1 MSAPGQ
7 GLPIL
12 YSFRRCPYAMR
23 ARLAIAVSGQ
33 AVELREV
40 VLKAKPA
47 EMLAASPKGTVPVLV
62 EADGTVIEE
71 SLEIMLW
78 ALGRKDPEGWLAPD
92 KAEMLALIAQCDGD
106 FKHHLDR
113 YKYPERYP
121 GAVALEH
128 REAAS
133 VFMRTLNERLLK
145 ASYLFGEQA
154 ALADMA
160 IAPFIRQF
168 AQTDAA
174 WFAAQPWPALMQW
187 LENIIDSPRFTA
199 IMDKFAPWQSGTA
212 GVRFPLPVSNI
223 ALYEYTSQPPFW
235 IAHDDEGYWLVPA
248 RDGGWA
254 ERNPFFGHVMNLRPL
269 SDLGGVD
276 LGLPGGNQ

>member
-1 MSAPGQ
+1 MNTPGQ
-7 GLPIL
+7 ALPIL

-23 ARLAIAVSGQ
+23 ARLAIAASGQ

-40 VLKAKPA
+40 VLKAKPV
-47 EMLAASPKGTVPVLV
+47 EMLAASPKGTLPVLI
-62 EADGTVIEE
+62 EADGNVIDE

-78 ALGRKDPEGWLAPD
+78 ALGRHDPEGWLTPGRD
-92 KAEMLALIAQCDGD
+92 EMLALIAQCDRD

-113 YKYPERYP
+113 YKYPERFA
-121 GAVALEH
+121 GVEAAAH

-133 VFMRTLNERLLK
+133 VFLRALDERLQTSL
-145 ASYLFGEQA
+145 YLFGEHP

-160 IAPFIRQF
+160 IAPFVRQF

-187 LENIIDSPRFTA
+187 LENIVARPRFTA
-199 IMDKFAPWQSGTA
+199 IMHKYAPWQSGTP
-212 GVRFPLPVSNI
+212 GIRFPAAAPAI
-223 ALYEYTSQPPFW
+223 TLYEYTSQPPFW

-254 ERNPFFGHVMNLRPL
+254 GRHPFIGHVMNLRPL
-269 SDLGGVD
+269 LSTGSID
-276 LGLPGGNQ
+276 LGLPPST

>member
-1 MSAPGQ
+1 MNAPGQ
-7 GLPIL
+7 DLPIL

-47 EMLAASPKGTVPVLV
+47 ELLAASPKGTVPVLV
-62 EADGTVIEE
+62 TPDGRVIEQ

-78 ALGRKDPEGWLAPD
+78 ALERHDPEGWLSPD
-92 KAEMLALIAQCDGD
+92 SAAMLALIAECDGD

-113 YKYPERYP
+113 TKYPERYA
-121 GAVALEH
+121 GADATEH

-133 VFMRTLNERLLK
+133 VFLRVLDEHLQ
-145 ASYLFGEQA
+145 ASGCLFGEQP

-160 IAPFIRQF
+160 IAPFVRQF
-168 AQTDAA
+168 AQIDAA
-174 WFAAQPWPALMQW
+174 WFAAQPWPALNQW
-187 LENIIDSPRFTA
+187 LENLLARPLFAS
-199 IMDKFAPWQSGTA
+199 IMEKYAPWESGTR
-212 GVRFPLPVSNI
+212 GIRFPPQKPTVT
-223 ALYEYTSQPPFW
+223 LYEYTSQPPFW

-254 ERNPFFGHVMNLRPL
+254 ERHPFVGHVMNLRPL
-269 SDLGGVD
+269 RDTGGVD
-276 LGLPGGNQ
+276 LGWSAS

>member
-7 GLPIL
+7 PLPIL

-23 ARLAIAVSGQ
+23 ARLAIAASGQ

-62 EADGTVIEE
+62 DTDGTVIAE

-78 ALGRKDPEGWLAPD
+78 ALSWNDPEGWLAPD
-92 KAEMLALIAQCDGD
+92 KAEMLALIAQCDGE

-113 YKYPERYP
+113 YKYPERYA
-121 GAVALEH
+121 GVDAVEH

-133 VFMRTLNERLLK
+133 TFLRELNERLLK
-145 ASYLFGEQA
+145 TSYLFGEQA

-160 IAPFIRQF
+160 IAPFVRQF
-168 AQTDAA
+168 AQTDAG
-174 WFAAQPWPALMQW
+174 WFAVQPWPALIGW
-187 LENIIDSPRFTA
+187 LEDIVDSPRFAA
-199 IMDKFAPWQSGTA
+199 IMNKYAPWQSGTQ
-212 GVRFPLPVSNI
+212 GIVFPPAKPTI
-223 ALYEYTSQPPFW
+223 TLYEYTSQPPFW
-235 IAHDDEGYWLVPA
+235 IAHDAEGYWLVPA
-248 RDGGWA
+248 RHGGWA
-254 ERNPFFGHVMNLRPL
+254 ERHPFVGHVMNLRQVVDTRGI
-269 SDLGGVD
+269 DLGAPEST
-276 LGLPGGNQ
+276 L